1 MLHRKAGAGARCRRP
16 GSGFAFMKL
25 HNAPTS
31 PFVRKVMACAILRG
45 IESRIELVATDPH
58 ASPAALLL
66 DNPLSKVPTLVTDD
80 GRPVY
85 DSRVI
90 CEYLDTV
97 GEAPPLFPPTGSMA
111 RLSAQVCHALADG
124 IMDAAV
130 ARRMRFGKPMD
141 ETRLAYLARQ
151 KLAVERGLATLEA
164 DPPEGLAH
172 IGEVAVACALGYL
185 DFRFAAEPWRAGHP
199 RLADWFEKVSR
210 EPALSRTAPPG

>member
-1 MLHRKAGAGARCRRP
+1 
-16 GSGFAFMKL
+16 MKL
-25 HNAPTS
+25 HHAHAS
-31 PFVRKVMACAILRG
+31 PFARKVMASAILRDIDG
-45 IESRIELVATDPH
+45 RIEIVVTDPH
-58 ASPAALLL
+58 ASPEALLQ

-80 GRPVY
+80 GRAVF

-111 RLSAQVCHALADG
+111 RLAAQVRHALADG

-151 KLAVERGLATLEA
+151 KAAVQRGLAALEQDA
-164 DPPEGLAH
+164 PEGLTD

-185 DFRFAAEPWRAGHP
+185 DFRFADEPWRAGHP
-199 RLADWFEKVSR
+199 RLADWFERVSR
-210 EPALSRTAPPG
+210 LPALQRTAPPG